1 MATNGPYSWG
11 NGPQPKKKGILAKLL
26 DLAVN
31 GTKGDKPKKGKGK

>member
-11 NGPQPKKKGILAKLL
+11 NGPKPKPKGILAKLL

-31 GTKGDKPKKGKGK
+31 GGTKKPKKGKK